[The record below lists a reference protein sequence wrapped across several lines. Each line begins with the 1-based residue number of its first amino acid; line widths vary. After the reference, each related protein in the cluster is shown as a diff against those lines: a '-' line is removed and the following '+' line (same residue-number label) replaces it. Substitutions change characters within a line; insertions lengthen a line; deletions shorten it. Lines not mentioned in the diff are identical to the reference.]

1 MNNLGFVDFK
11 SINLK
16 VGEQRLNHKG
26 NKCGKET
33 KGTLCHIV
41 DREAPIL
48 QFAEVRKGQGGS
60 GVLDIVDFHGNYS
73 LSASSS

>member
-1 MNNLGFVDFK
+1 MYH
-11 SINLK
+11 SITFGDKNTWK
-16 VGEQRLNHKG
+16 ESKG
-26 NKCGKET
+26 A
-33 KGTLCHIV
+33 LCHIV